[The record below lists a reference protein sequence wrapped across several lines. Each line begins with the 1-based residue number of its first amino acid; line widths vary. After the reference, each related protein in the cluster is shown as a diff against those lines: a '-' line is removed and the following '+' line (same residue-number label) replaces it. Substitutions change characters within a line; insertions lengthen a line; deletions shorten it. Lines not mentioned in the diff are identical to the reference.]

1 MKKYIALFLSVAVL
15 YSCNTGTT
23 SSISNSVNANAS
35 ETATSVQTGTVSAE
49 SVFVIS
55 DTFQTQNNKDFVLS
69 SLNGKPTVVGMI
81 FTNCGYACP
90 RLTGDMKNIA
100 DKLKGQRD
108 KVNFVLISFDT
119 ERDNPGQLKKFQKQ
133 MELDED
139 WVLLH
144 GSEQT
149 VRTLSVLLNVQFEK
163 DAEGNFSHSNL
174 ITVLD
179 KKGIISFQKEGLDAD
194 PKEPIDRIKGLLD
207 DCCTKRQLA
216 KAEQK

>member
-1 MKKYIALFLSVAVL
+1 MKKYIALFLSAAIL

-23 SSISNSVNANAS
+23 SSLGNSGSANTLV
-35 ETATSVQTGTVSAE
+35 TATSKQTGSVSAE
-49 SVFVIS
+49 SIFVIS

-100 DKLKGQRD
+100 DKLKNHRD

-119 ERDNPGQLKKFQKQ
+119 ERDNPRQLKKFQKE
-133 MELDED
+133 MGLDEN
-139 WVLLH
+139 WILLH

-163 DAEGNFSHSNL
+163 DADGNFSHSNL

-179 KKGIISFQKEGLDAD
+179 KKGTLAFQKEGLDAD
-194 PKEPIDRIKGLLD
+194 HKETIDKIEGLLD
-207 DCCTKRQLA
+207 DCCKKSQVV